1 MDKIPQFDYMH
12 LSLTDMPLE
21 DAVKL
26 VVDEMVRHYN
36 KYIVDGTNGSHDG
49 R

>member
-1 MDKIPQFDYMH
+1 MDKVPQFDYTH
-12 LSLTDMPLE
+12 LPLSGMALD

-49 R
+49 